1 MCNNE
6 VDDNNV
12 DARRSDEGM
21 LMQDEVMKFI
31 LMIMNR
37 GLKWTM
43 MNRRLD
49 DGQNG
54 GNNDDGDLRA
64 LFKLGFGS
72 YGRRWDLRR

>member
-6 VDDNNV
+6 VDDDDV
-12 DARRSDEGM
+12 DTRRSDAGM

>member
-6 VDDNNV
+6 VDDDDV
-12 DARRSDEGM
+12 DTRRSDAGM

-64 LFKLGFGS
+64 FMYTGI
-72 YGRRWDLRR
+72 

>member
-21 LMQDEVMKFI
+21 LMQDEVMKVM

-37 GLKWTM
+37 GLKCAM
-43 MNRRLD
+43 MNRGRD

-64 LFKLGFGS
+64 LCKLGFGS
-72 YGRRWDLRR
+72 CGTRKDL

>member
-21 LMQDEVMKFI
+21 LMQDEVMKVM
-31 LMIMNR
+31 LMIMIR
-37 GLKWTM
+37 GLKCAM

-49 DGQNG
+49 DRQNG
-54 GNNDDGDLRA
+54 GNNDDGD
-64 LFKLGFGS
+64 
-72 YGRRWDLRR
+72 

>member
-37 GLKWTM
+37 GLKCAM
-43 MNRRLD
+43 MNR
-49 DGQNG
+49 G
-54 GNNDDGDLRA
+54 GWMTG
-64 LFKLGFGS
+64 KMEVTMMMGI
-72 YGRRWDLRR
+72 

>member
-6 VDDNNV
+6 VDDDDV
-12 DARRSDEGM
+12 DTRRSDAGM

-54 GNNDDGDLRA
+54 GNNDDGD
-64 LFKLGFGS
+64 
-72 YGRRWDLRR
+72 